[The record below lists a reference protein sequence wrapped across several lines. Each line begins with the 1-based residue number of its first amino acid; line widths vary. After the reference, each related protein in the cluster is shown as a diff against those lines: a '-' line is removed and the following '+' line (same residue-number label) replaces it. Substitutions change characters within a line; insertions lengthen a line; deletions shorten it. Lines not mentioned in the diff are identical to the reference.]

1 VMIMMLTQTNQ
12 SDHVKELVLTTHLNL
27 LLKMMSLADQED
39 HIKMLLLK
47 DQNQANHKRKNKNSG
62 SLMIQ
67 IKRRQMKLKSQI
79 YFQLRISLE
88 PILEIDISLKMN
100 YLQRKNKGTKP
111 SVTEQDTIALTVFQI
126 SMNLL

>member
-1 VMIMMLTQTNQ
+1 MMLTQTNQ

>member
-1 VMIMMLTQTNQ
+1 MMIMMLTQTNQ